1 MKCLNLLFS
10 LVMICTLQWG
20 THLIVKAD
28 VPKDIYFPKN
38 SNGVSLDDGNR
49 QLFNNPAYSVYCELT
64 RKNMRYRVKYVLEN
78 KITYQKCNLDRKYL
92 NNGYFKNVS
101 VRNDDENTLPFGN
114 ISEYESFEGSHRKNY
129 GPYAIF
135 RTKNCSFVRF
145 TREIYIYKI

>member
-49 QLFNNPAYSVYCELT
+49 QLYME
-64 RKNMRYRVKYVLEN
+64 
-78 KITYQKCNLDRKYL
+78 KI
-92 NNGYFKNVS
+92 F
-101 VRNDDENTLPFGN
+101 F
-114 ISEYESFEGSHRKNY
+114 F
-129 GPYAIF
+129 F
-135 RTKNCSFVRF
+135 
-145 TREIYIYKI
+145 

>member
-1 MKCLNLLFS
+1 
-10 LVMICTLQWG
+10 
-20 THLIVKAD
+20 
-28 VPKDIYFPKN
+28 
-38 SNGVSLDDGNR
+38 
-49 QLFNNPAYSVYCELT
+49 
-64 RKNMRYRVKYVLEN
+64 MRYRVKYVLEN